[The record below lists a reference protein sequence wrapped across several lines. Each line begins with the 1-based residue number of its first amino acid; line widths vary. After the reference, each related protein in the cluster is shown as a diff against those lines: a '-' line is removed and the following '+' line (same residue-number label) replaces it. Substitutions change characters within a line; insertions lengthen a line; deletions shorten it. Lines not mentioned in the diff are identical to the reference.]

1 MGSINSLACA
11 SLLSWTLL
19 ESASVIASS
28 LSCTL
33 GPEEGSDVQNA
44 LNRRTFWN
52 RDFLLFWLGS
62 MQSELATAVA
72 GVAFSFLVLEQTG
85 KASSMGITLALSLL
99 PSIFAPLMGAW
110 IDRLPLKPPLIL
122 GNLLRAG
129 LMGVVAYMA
138 FTDQFSLGVVY
149 LISLINGL
157 VDMFYTPASQ
167 SVFPTLVPPEEL
179 QRASGYMGM
188 ASQGMQLVGL
198 VGGGFLVGVL
208 GSGFAIAWNAV
219 ALLVMS
225 LLLLFVA
232 LPVRAPRTEKTHLLQ
247 DTRAALQLV
256 KQSAPLRFLM
266 LLTFVAAG
274 VFAPLELMV
283 PKIMLAAGQGSRGY
297 GLFFGTMMGAMLL
310 GSALVATGVLKASPR
325 AMMFWGLLGMV
336 LAFVLL
342 SFSSV
347 LPMVYASAGVLGL
360 GIAVAQTAATV
371 LEAQSIPEDFRGR
384 VFSLYAAVA
393 ALSMPV
399 VLLLVSAVIDH
410 VPVSVVALA
419 CAAGMLLLAV
429 MQKSW
434 LGLR

>member
-1 MGSINSLACA
+1 
-11 SLLSWTLL
+11 
-19 ESASVIASS
+19 
-28 LSCTL
+28 
-33 GPEEGSDVQNA
+33 
-44 LNRRTFWN
+44 
-52 RDFLLFWLGS
+52 

>member
-1 MGSINSLACA
+1 MAVQR
-11 SLLSWTLL
+11 TLERKNL
-19 ESASVIASS
+19 
-28 LSCTL
+28 
-33 GPEEGSDVQNA
+33 
-44 LNRRTFWN
+44 WN
-52 RDFLLFWLGS
+52 RDFVLFWLGS

-85 KASSMGITLALSLL
+85 QASSMGITLALSLL

-110 IDRLPLKPPLIL
+110 MDRLPLKPPLIL
-122 GNLLRAG
+122 GNLFRAC
-129 LMGVVAYMA
+129 LMGVVAHMA
-138 FTDQFSLGVVY
+138 LTDQFSLGVVY

-167 SVFPTLVPPEEL
+167 SVFPTLVPAEEL
-179 QRASGYMGM
+179 PRASGFMGM

-225 LLLLFVA
+225 MLLSFVA
-232 LPVRAPRTEKTHLLQ
+232 LPPRLARTEKTHILQ
-247 DTRAALQLV
+247 DIRAALQLV
-256 KQSAPLRFLM
+256 GQNASLRFLM

-274 VFAPLELMV
+274 VFAPLELIV
-283 PKIMLAAGQGSRGY
+283 PKIMLAAGLGSRGY

-310 GSALVATGVLKASPR
+310 GSALVATGLLKPSPR
-325 AMMFWGLLGMV
+325 TMMFWGLLGMV
-336 LAFVLL
+336 LSFLML
-342 SFSSV
+342 SCSSI
-347 LPMVYASAGVLGL
+347 LFMVYASAVVLGL

-399 VLLLVSAVIDH
+399 VLLLVSAIIDH
-410 VPVSVVALA
+410 VQIGRVALG
-419 CAAGMLLLAV
+419 CALVMLMLVLL
-429 MQKSW
+429 QKKW
-434 LGLR
+434 LGIR